1 MVKKTSLFSFF
12 SFHRCSVTKTGDS
25 KTIQLSRRMYDKIRQ
40 LLGSYPSRLYS
51 RVKRS
56 ILDVNREVDEGTFG
70 NQLAVSLYNI
80 YHAKIQ
86 EWVDK
91 CETEG
96 RNCIVID
103 LHGYVST
110 HTNITQ
116 LGEYLRVHCTDVQMY
131 MYHDL

>member
-1 MVKKTSLFSFF
+1 
-12 SFHRCSVTKTGDS
+12 
-25 KTIQLSRRMYDKIRQ
+25 MYDKIRQ

-70 NQLAVSLYNI
+70 NSLAVSLYNI

-86 EWVDK
+86 EWVNK

-110 HTNITQ
+110 HTSITQ
-116 LGEYLRVHCTDVQMY
+116 LGEYLHVHCTDLHVLRPLIIPFQKVDAKHVRSASRGGGCQKHY
-131 MYHDL
+131 YNLVE